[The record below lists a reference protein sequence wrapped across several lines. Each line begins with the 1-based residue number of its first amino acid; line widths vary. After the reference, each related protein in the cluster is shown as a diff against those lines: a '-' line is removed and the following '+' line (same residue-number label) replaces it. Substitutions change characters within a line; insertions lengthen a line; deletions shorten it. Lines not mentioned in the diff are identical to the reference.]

1 MCSLVFDIPNGKI
14 TTMLGF
20 SKGHWEHAEQA
31 HGDKRNAEDLE
42 RWRGLAKVGS
52 QVERFMLC
60 EQAEVVE
67 DFRGKGDLG
76 EIDLGWP
83 TL

>member
-1 MCSLVFDIPNGKI
+1 MCSLVFDIPNAKV

-20 SKGHWEHAEQA
+20 SKGHWAKAEAA

-42 RWRGLAKVGS
+42 RWRGLARLGT

-60 EQAEVVE
+60 EQASVVE
-67 DFRGKGDLG
+67 DFRGAGDLKD
-76 EIDLGWP
+76 IDLSWP